1 MYEFRSYSFLFFLT
15 LPIGLAMIAFAW
27 RRRSIAAARW
37 LILFE
42 LAAIG
47 WALPIGFEVAAWEEV
62 HKYFW
67 SVLAYPGTVGA
78 PLFFFLFSLAYTG
91 KTRFLSPRWLFA
103 YAIIPII
110 SVLFAATYQ
119 WQDWLWTGMTI
130 DPVTHIAVYGHGW
143 WFGIMA
149 GYLYLLQFI
158 GIGLLLQ
165 SIFTVSSGFHS
176 QHIILVAAIILS
188 LISNF
193 VYISNINPLPGLD
206 WTPLSFA
213 VGGALLIIPISRQK
227 FLDVV
232 PVARNLLIEKMKV
245 GMLVVDERERV
256 ADINQAAIKMMGLT
270 TSPVGTRIFDII
282 PEAYHGLVTTYKHQE
297 GNFEIA
303 VPVERPFFVDVRIE
317 PLIQTGEESAGWL
330 ITLTDITRRKMI
342 EGELKE
348 LNASLED
355 KVVERTLE
363 LQDTVEQL
371 KKEIVARQKA
381 EVDLNNVKES
391 LARRLSAQ
399 SYKLAAIYDVILIS
413 SQSTSMQFIMEQSL
427 DKVLSVTNASAACIH
442 HWNGNGNLVILAQ
455 KGLREPEAAQ
465 MMALPFAWLMDE
477 EIPYITPHISSDQM
491 LPDPL
496 HLARFE
502 TYLGASIHLR
512 QEHIGLLSVFW
523 QESYHVPIEDIA
535 LFSAAADQ
543 LGMIM
548 ENVRLKEQMEQ
559 MVVQR
564 ERRRLARDLH
574 DSVTQSLHSLVL
586 AADTA
591 SSRLKAGR
599 MDRLEA
605 SVDLMASAARQALK
619 EMRLLLYE
627 LRLASLDE
635 VNMLEAVR
643 IRLDSVEKRAGLD
656 VVIETE
662 GIMNW
667 PPEWEGD
674 LYCIAMEALN
684 NSLKYSQASQVKFK
698 LKNFDNNVELEIVDN
713 GIGFDLQTNRQGIGL
728 ISMRERA
735 ERLGGKVDIVTQPG
749 QGTQI
754 RFKAPYNIRLD

>member
-1 MYEFRSYSFLFFLT
+1 MVA
-15 LPIGLAMIAFAW
+15 LAW
-27 RRRSIAAARW
+27 QRRSLATARW

-42 LAAIG
+42 LAAVA
-47 WALPIGFEVAAWEEV
+47 WALPIAFEVAAWEEI

-78 PLFFFLFSLAYTG
+78 PLLFFLFSLAYTG
-91 KTRFLSPRWLFA
+91 KKRFLTQRWLVA
-103 YAIIPII
+103 YSIIPVI
-110 SVLFAATYQ
+110 SVILAATYQ
-119 WQDWLWTGMTI
+119 WQNWLWTGMTI

-158 GIGLLLQ
+158 GIALLLH
-165 SIFTVSSGFHS
+165 SIFTVSTGYHG
-176 QHIILVAAIILS
+176 QHFILMIAIL
-188 LISNF
+188 LGLVSNF

-213 VGGALLIIPISRQK
+213 VGGAFLIFSIYRHRL
-227 FLDVV
+227 LDVV
-232 PVARNLLIEKMKV
+232 PVARNLLIDKMKI

-256 ADINQAAIKMMGLT
+256 ADINKAGMKIMGLMQ
-270 TSPVGTRIFDII
+270 SPIGKEIVDILP
-282 PEAYHGLVTTYKHQE
+282 PEYRPMVDTLKTQE
-297 GNFEIA
+297 GNFEFV
-303 VPVERPFFVDVRIE
+303 VPGERPSNLEVRIE
-317 PLIQTGEESAGWL
+317 PLLQTDQEPAGWL
-330 ITLTDITRRKMI
+330 ITMTDITRRKII
-342 EGELKE
+342 EDELKN
-348 LNASLED
+348 LNLSLED

-363 LQDTVEQL
+363 LQDTIEQL
-371 KKEIVARQKA
+371 RKEVAARQQA

-413 SQSTSMQFIMEQSL
+413 SQSSSMQSLMEQSL
-427 DKVLSVTNASAACIH
+427 EKVLSVTNASAACIH
-442 HWNGNGNLVILAQ
+442 HWDGTGDLKILAQ
-455 KGLREPEAAQ
+455 KRLTDMETTQLVTMPAT
-465 MMALPFAWLMDE
+465 WLKDE
-477 EIPYITPHISSDQM
+477 EIPYVTLHISTDQVIPKPLR
-491 LPDPL
+491 LP
-496 HLARFE
+496 HYE

-523 QESYHVPIEDIA
+523 HESYHVPIEDIA

-548 ENVRLKEQMEQ
+548 ENIRLKEQMEQ

-643 IRLDSVEKRAGLD
+643 IRLDSVEKRAGLE

-667 PPEWEGD
+667 PAEWEGD

-684 NSLKYSQASQVKFK
+684 NSLKYSQASQVKFR
-698 LKNFDNNVELEIVDN
+698 LKNIENCVELEIVDN
-713 GIGFDLQTNRQGIGL
+713 GIGFDLQNSRQGIGL

-735 ERLGGKVDIVTQPG
+735 ERLGGRVDVMTEPG

-754 RFKAPYNIRLD
+754 LFTAPYKR